1 MITALLI
8 FFALVLEYVYDP
20 ISHMKDTAVIN
31 VTFER
36 YKAFVRDYIDNKYY
50 IYLLFPLVIIIIY
63 ALITYVMDNYLHGL
77 FSFILDLVILV
88 YCLKPSEFNRK
99 VEEFKFSL
107 GNQEGKKDSE
117 RFNYILSNHDNNKD
131 LIGNIFYS
139 STRNIFTVL
148 FCFLLLGPSGSLAF
162 IILDNYIYNKE
173 IKVDQKSKKYLKN
186 IISII
191 EYIPVRLCSFAFAV
205 VANYELCS
213 KAWKSS
219 KKEKS
224 LYDSNITLI
233 NNIGIASY
241 EELEIDP
248 KDNNE
253 EKIIFIQSIIYRAFL
268 SWLSLIGFL
277 IISGIFI

>member
-1 MITALLI
+1 MITTLLI
-8 FFALVLEYVYDP
+8 FFALVLEYIYDP
-20 ISHMKDTAVIN
+20 ISQMKDTRVIN
-31 VTFER
+31 IAFER
-36 YKAFVRDYIDNKYY
+36 YKTFTKDYLDNKYY
-50 IYLLFPLVIIIIY
+50 LYLLFPILVIIFY
-63 ALITYVMDNYLHGL
+63 SLIAYILNNYLHG
-77 FSFILDLVILV
+77 FFAFILDLIILV

-107 GNQEGKKDSE
+107 ENQENNGCSK
-117 RFNYILSNHDNNKD
+117 RFNYILSNYNNKS
-131 LIGNIFYS
+131 LIENIFYN

-162 IILDNYIYNKE
+162 VILDSYIHNKE
-173 IKVDQKSKKYLKN
+173 IKIDQKTKKELKN

-191 EYIPVRLCSFAFAV
+191 EYVPIRLCTFSFAI

-233 NNIGIASY
+233 NTVGIASY
-241 EELEIDP
+241 QELE
-248 KDNNE
+248 NNTEDDSE
-253 EKIIFIQSIIYRAFL
+253 EKLIFIQSIIYRAFL

>member
-8 FFALVLEYVYDP
+8 FFALVLEYIYDP
-20 ISHMKDTAVIN
+20 ISQMKDTKVIN

-36 YKAFVRDYIDNKYY
+36 YKTFIKGYLDNKYY
-50 IYLLFPLVIIIIY
+50 VYLLFPISIMIFYSL
-63 ALITYVMDNYLHGL
+63 LTYILNNYLHG
-77 FSFILDLVILV
+77 FFAFILDLIILV

-107 GNQEGKKDSE
+107 DNQENNETSE
-117 RFNYILSNHDNNKD
+117 RFNYVLSNYNNKN
-131 LIGNIFYS
+131 LIENIFYN

-148 FCFLLLGPSGSLAF
+148 FCFLLLGSSGSLAF
-162 IILDNYIYNKE
+162 IILDSYIHNKE
-173 IKVDQKSKKYLKN
+173 MKIDQKTKKELKN

-191 EYIPVRLCSFAFAV
+191 EYIPIRLCTFAFAV

-213 KAWKSS
+213 KVWKSP

-224 LYDSNITLI
+224 LYDSNISLI
-233 NNIGIASY
+233 NAVGIASY
-241 EELEIDP
+241 QELGNDT
-248 KDNNE
+248 KDDNE
-253 EKIIFIQSIIYRAFL
+253 EKLTFIQSIIYRALL

-277 IISGIFI
+277 IISGIFV

>member
-1 MITALLI
+1 MITTLLI
-8 FFALVLEYVYDP
+8 FFALVLEYIYDP
-20 ISHMKDTAVIN
+20 ISQMKDIRVIN
-31 VTFER
+31 ITFER
-36 YKAFVRDYIDNKYY
+36 YRTFVKDYLDNKYY
-50 IYLLFPLVIIIIY
+50 LYLLFPILVIIFY
-63 ALITYVMDNYLHGL
+63 SLIAYILNNYLHG
-77 FSFILDLVILV
+77 FFAFILDLIILV

-99 VEEFKFSL
+99 VEEFKFSVV
-107 GNQEGKKDSE
+107 NQENNGCSK
-117 RFNYILSNHDNNKD
+117 RFNYVLSNYDNKS
-131 LIGNIFYS
+131 LIGNIFYN

-162 IILDNYIYNKE
+162 VILDSYIHNKE
-173 IKVDQKSKKYLKN
+173 IKIDQKTKKELKN

-191 EYIPVRLCSFAFAV
+191 EYVPIRLCTFAFAI

-224 LYDSNITLI
+224 LYDSNIALI
-233 NNIGIASY
+233 NTVGIASY
-241 EELEIDP
+241 QKLE
-248 KDNNE
+248 NNTEDDSE
-253 EKIIFIQSIIYRAFL
+253 EKLIFIQSIIYRAFL